1 MLCKRENA
9 YLTADQI
16 WELSNW
22 IEDIESDVRYVG
34 DGLVELAQ
42 RLGAAITEE

>member
-1 MLCKRENA
+1 MTQENA

-22 IEDIESDVRYVG
+22 IEGIESDVRYVG

-42 RLGAAITEE
+42 RLGAITEE